1 MWLLREGQSSFLIS
15 KLEGDSQRLS
25 KVRGTS
31 YNTGDPLIDNGW
43 IRTFAGLSMSDS
55 QLAAPL
61 IEPLAPP
68 TSRVEPVSAHSRMV
82 RITHWINS
90 ISFVLLVISGTAI
103 LIAHPR
109 FYWGE
114 VGNFEMPAWLELPI
128 ETDLSHTGWG
138 RSLHFLAA
146 WIMVINGVVYVVSG
160 LLRRHVQRHL
170 TPTRQ
175 ELGWRHLA
183 ADLRNHLRLRIP
195 RGGDGPRYSVLQKLA
210 YLSVIF
216 LALPVMI
223 LSGLTLSPAVT
234 SAWPELYDLFGGR
247 QSARTVH
254 FLAAVALLLFL
265 LAHLVM
271 VTLSGFRA
279 QLRAMT
285 LGASRP
291 TPAPPSPEA
300 P

>member
-1 MWLLREGQSSFLIS
+1 M
-15 KLEGDSQRLS
+15 
-25 KVRGTS
+25 
-31 YNTGDPLIDNGW
+31 P
-43 IRTFAGLSMSDS
+43 
-55 QLAAPL
+55 
-61 IEPLAPP
+61 
-68 TSRVEPVSAHSRMV
+68 RVEAVSAHSRTV

-90 ISFVLLVISGTAI
+90 ISFVLLVISGTAV

-128 ETDLSHTGWG
+128 ETNLAHTGWG

-146 WIMVINGVVYVVSG
+146 WIMVINGVVYVISSLV
-160 LLRRHVQRHL
+160 RRHFQRHL
-170 TPTRQ
+170 TPSRQ

-247 QSARTVH
+247 QSARTIH

-300 P
+300 S